1 MPLAFLYNLKPIIA
15 HEIDQ
20 PLAGDILEVMCFRN
34 LKPAVFDPATDRFM
48 LVAEDG
54 FHVLGREGV
63 GQVVPFII
71 EPSAEIGGYLLGM
84 EVVFIR
90 LIGLIGFSHAG
101 IF

>member
-1 MPLAFLYNLKPIIA
+1 MPLTLLYNLKSIIA
-15 HEIDQ
+15 HEINQ
-20 PLAGDILEVMCFRN
+20 PLAGDTLKIMRPRN
-34 LKPAVFDPATDRFM
+34 PQPAAGDPSADGFV

-54 FHVLGREGV
+54 FHILGREGV

-71 EPSAEIGGYLLGM
+71 EPSAEIGGHLLGM
-84 EVVFIR
+84 KVVLIC